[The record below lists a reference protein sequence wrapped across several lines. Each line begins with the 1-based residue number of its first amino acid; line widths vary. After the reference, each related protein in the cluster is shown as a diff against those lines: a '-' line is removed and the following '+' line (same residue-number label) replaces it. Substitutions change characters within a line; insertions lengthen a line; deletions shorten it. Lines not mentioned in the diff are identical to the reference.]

1 MCRTMKVETKVLS
14 DGRLSIAL
22 VENDGSPVATRELD
36 REDAINL
43 FARWA
48 LVFIPTTGSNQVTF
62 GGGSKDILLA
72 LADAKPSPHPEKSAA
87 AEGSKSPLPDI
98 EIEKPTIK

>member
-1 MCRTMKVETKVLS
+1 MKVETKVLS
-14 DGRLSIAL
+14 DARLSIQ
-22 VENDGSPVATRELD
+22 VMENDGTPVATRELS
-36 REDAINL
+36 REAAINL

-72 LADAKPSPHPEKSAA
+72 LADAKSAPHPEKSAA
-87 AEGSKSPLPDI
+87 AEESRPPKPKINPGHPI
-98 EIEKPTIK
+98 EQVF

>member
-1 MCRTMKVETKVLS
+1 MKVETKVLS

-22 VENDGSPVATRELD
+22 VENDGSPVASRELD
-36 REDAINL
+36 REAAINL

-48 LVFIPTTGSNQVTF
+48 LAFIPTTGSNQVTF

-72 LADAKPSPHPEKSAA
+72 LADAKPAPHPERSTA
-87 AEGSKSPLPDI
+87 AEGSSEHKS
-98 EIEKPTIK
+98 EIINQKSE

>member
-1 MCRTMKVETKVLS
+1 MKVETKVLS

-36 REDAINL
+36 REAAINL

-48 LVFIPTTGSNQVTF
+48 LAFIPTTGSNQVTF

-72 LADAKPSPHPEKSAA
+72 LADAKPAPHPEKSAA
-87 AEGSKSPLPDI
+87 AEWSNSPLPDI

>member
-1 MCRTMKVETKVLS
+1 MKVETKVLS
-14 DGRLSIAL
+14 DGRLSIQV
-22 VENDGSPVATRELD
+22 VENDGSSVATRELD
-36 REDAINL
+36 RESAINL

-72 LADAKPSPHPEKSAA
+72 LADAKPAPHPEKSAV
-87 AEGSKSPLPDI
+87 AEGSSEHKS
-98 EIEKPTIK
+98 EIINQKSE

>member
-1 MCRTMKVETKVLS
+1 M
-14 DGRLSIAL
+14 
-22 VENDGSPVATRELD
+22 VENDGSPVAAREIS

-62 GGGSKDILLA
+62 EGGSRDILLA
-72 LADAKPSPHPEKSAA
+72 LADAKPAPHPEKSTA
-87 AEGSKSPLPDI
+87 AEGSNEHKS
-98 EIEKPTIK
+98 

>member
-1 MCRTMKVETKVLS
+1 MKVETKVLS

-22 VENDGSPVATRELD
+22 HENDGSPLATRELS

-48 LVFIPTTGSNQVTF
+48 LVFLPTTGSNQVTL
-62 GGGSKDILLA
+62 GGTGKDILIA
-72 LADAKPSPHPEKSAA
+72 VTDAKKTPLPEKETAA
-87 AEGSKSPLPDI
+87 DENQKS
-98 EIEKPTIK
+98 

>member
-1 MCRTMKVETKVLS
+1 MKVETKVLS

-36 REDAINL
+36 REAAINL

-72 LADAKPSPHPEKSAA
+72 LADAKPAPHPEKSAA
-87 AEGSKSPLPDI
+87 AEGSKSSLPDI

>member
-1 MCRTMKVETKVLS
+1 MKVETKVLS
-14 DGRLSIAL
+14 DGRLSIQV
-22 VENDGSPVATRELD
+22 VENDGSPVATREID
-36 REDAINL
+36 REAAINL

-72 LADAKPSPHPEKSAA
+72 LADAKPAPHPEKSTA
-87 AEGSKSPLPDI
+87 AEGSSEHQSEIINHKS
-98 EIEKPTIK
+98 E

>member
-1 MCRTMKVETKVLS
+1 MKVETKVLS

-22 VENDGSPVATRELD
+22 VENDGSPVAAREIS

-62 GGGSKDILLA
+62 EGGSRDILLA
-72 LADAKPSPHPEKSAA
+72 LADAKPTPHPEKSTA
-87 AEGSKSPLPDI
+87 AEGSRPP
-98 EIEKPTIK
+98 KPKINPGEPFKTMY

>member
-1 MCRTMKVETKVLS
+1 MKVETKVLS
-14 DGRLSIAL
+14 DGRLSIQVL
-22 VENDGSPVATRELD
+22 ENDGSPVATRELD

-72 LADAKPSPHPEKSAA
+72 LADAKSAPHPEKSAA

>member
-22 VENDGSPVATRELD
+22 VENDGSPVASRELD
-36 REDAINL
+36 REAAINL

-72 LADAKPSPHPEKSAA
+72 LADAKPSPHPEKSTA
-87 AEGSKSPLPDI
+87 AEGSSEHKS
-98 EIEKPTIK
+98 EIINHKSE

>member
-36 REDAINL
+36 REAAINL

-48 LVFIPTTGSNQVTF
+48 LVFIPTTGSNKVTF
-62 GGGSKDILLA
+62 GGGSKDILIA
-72 LADAKPSPHPEKSAA
+72 LADARQAPHPEKSTA
-87 AEGSKSPLPDI
+87 AEGSSEHKS
-98 EIEKPTIK
+98 EIINQKSE

>member
-1 MCRTMKVETKVLS
+1 MKVETKVLS

-36 REDAINL
+36 REAAINF
-43 FARWA
+43 FAHWA

-72 LADAKPSPHPEKSAA
+72 LADAKPSPHPEKSTA
-87 AEGSKSPLPDI
+87 AEGSIEHKS
-98 EIEKPTIK
+98 EIINQKSE

>member
-1 MCRTMKVETKVLS
+1 MRRTMKVETKVLS
-14 DGRLSIAL
+14 DGRLSIQV

-36 REDAINL
+36 REAAINL

-87 AEGSKSPLPDI
+87 AEGSSEHKS
-98 EIEKPTIK
+98 EIINQKSE